1 MKLKLNFL
9 TQPSFHGAGGIVML
23 KSYHLLL
30 PLLPL
35 SDGNMDDK
43 SAVKAKGLWEDW
55 HMRQLNEQASRI
67 NHRSGAAQTGRLL
80 TPCSFTHSC

>member
-1 MKLKLNFL
+1 M
-9 TQPSFHGAGGIVML
+9 AGGIVML
-23 KSYHLLL
+23 KSYHHFL
-30 PLLPL
+30 PLLPV

-67 NHRSGAAQTGRLL
+67 NHRSGAAQLGPTLP
-80 TPCSFTHSC
+80 TPHRSTHSCLDLQASR